1 HRKSLSRFSRDLF
14 NTAAYLQSFPS
25 STHFLSAGPQPL
37 VVASTPTQSIGNH
50 DAFSN
55 FQPTRESEL
64 LWFQVAYRCS
74 PASNN
79 FYLRPSTRSE
89 PARPIGVPDPGAPRL
104 AFVLSFK
111 RRISHNME
119 ISAAWLLTI
128 FLAIAT
134 IDASTTPSAKIDSQ
148 NKTTVES
155 TKTTPKSNFVDYA
168 RPFTNVKDILMRE
181 IQTLDKDATDAKIQE
196 EMAKT
201 FKAEAQK
208 DSINFR
214 KTTSKPI
221 KLNVSNSLLKE
232 DELKKLE
239 ATPYEDDDEANFDD
253 DDFSDEEYE
262 DDGLLPVEDDEE
274 VMTQCPDYCKC
285 AGQYA
290 AATTAT
296 CTKLVNEQS
305 FGSSIAH
312 LRIENAG
319 EIRLGPNALRARGL
333 QHVESITIVD
343 TRIVELDRTA
353 FNGITYLF
361 AVNLTRNGLQDI
373 HPNTFQN
380 NTQLSLLTIAGNP
393 LKHMHDS
400 KSKHYLLH
408 APSVT
413 DFDFSNNGILRL
425 KRTAFS
431 KMHSLNF
438 INLRGNRLRE
448 IDSMIFDSLDQ
459 LMEVD
464 LSDNI
469 LDEIPSDLFVD
480 KYVQI
485 LRVAGNNLSTLAT
498 ISSSKL
504 TTLDA
509 SRNKIRVI
517 GKDDLEG
524 VPLLDQLYV
533 KSNNLKRIHQHA
545 FNNLEQLQYLDIS
558 DNKLSLLT
566 EHHFKSNPRLQI
578 LLMNDNPGL
587 QILPVFKTY
596 DLQFNTF
603 SITRFECAN
612 CGLDNL
618 KPGTFDEM
626 PALTRLKLAK
636 NHLSTLPD
644 GFLDNLSSLRELDL
658 SDNIINVLR
667 PNMFRG
673 AINLNKLN
681 LARNPLRTLQVT
693 PFLDLPSLTKLD
705 VSRCNLERVWS
716 EARVPLKTL
725 RFLSVR
731 GNLLRRITVEELR
744 ATPHLTGLD
753 LLHNPLDCDA
763 EFTESVQWL
772 TDRGVA
778 PTEVLEL
785 INDKY
790 DDIEDIDNFMDV
802 NQWTDLARII
812 CDGIDDGPPARSP
825 PGKGT
830 QKDILLNIDIVE
842 DSDSLLKHELDNDEK
857 LNIDH
862 GMQHID
868 EPRLTEDQEYEDFAV
883 TTQYHTW
890 YNWKPSFKVW
900 LISGTVLSVLV
911 IFLLIARLAC
921 CLANKRGRGPVIRP
935 PMILRQGLVDNKNC
949 GLVYKPLQEEIAT
962 PHMPKRGSF
971 YSSSTFHYDKIVPE
985 SV

>member
-1 HRKSLSRFSRDLF
+1 
-14 NTAAYLQSFPS
+14 
-25 STHFLSAGPQPL
+25 
-37 VVASTPTQSIGNH
+37 
-50 DAFSN
+50 
-55 FQPTRESEL
+55 
-64 LWFQVAYRCS
+64 
-74 PASNN
+74 
-79 FYLRPSTRSE
+79 
-89 PARPIGVPDPGAPRL
+89 
-104 AFVLSFK
+104 
-111 RRISHNME
+111 ME

-168 RPFTNVKDILMRE
+168 RPFTNMKDVLMRE

-380 NTQLSLLTIAGNP
+380 NTQLSLLTIAGN
-393 LKHMHDS
+393 
-400 KSKHYLLH
+400 
-408 APSVT
+408 
-413 DFDFSNNGILRL
+413 
-425 KRTAFS
+425 
-431 KMHSLNF
+431 
-438 INLRGNRLRE
+438 
-448 IDSMIFDSLDQ
+448 
-459 LMEVD
+459 
-464 LSDNI
+464 
-469 LDEIPSDLFVD
+469 
-480 KYVQI
+480 
-485 LRVAGNNLSTLAT
+485 NLSTLAT

-545 FNNLEQLQYLDIS
+545 FSNLEQLQYLDIS

-857 LNIDH
+857 FNIDH

-890 YNWKPSFKVW
+890 YNWKPGFKVW

>member
-1 HRKSLSRFSRDLF
+1 
-14 NTAAYLQSFPS
+14 
-25 STHFLSAGPQPL
+25 
-37 VVASTPTQSIGNH
+37 
-50 DAFSN
+50 
-55 FQPTRESEL
+55 
-64 LWFQVAYRCS
+64 
-74 PASNN
+74 
-79 FYLRPSTRSE
+79 
-89 PARPIGVPDPGAPRL
+89 
-104 AFVLSFK
+104 
-111 RRISHNME
+111 ME

-128 FLAIAT
+128 SLAVATIT
-134 IDASTTPSAKIDSQ
+134 IDARTTPGSPSTTEAIPSKNAEDIKP
-148 NKTTVES
+148 
-155 TKTTPKSNFVDYA
+155 TPKSNFIDYA
-168 RPFTNVKDILMRE
+168 SPFTNMKDILMQE
-181 IQTLDKDATDAKIQE
+181 IQTLDKDASDAKIQE
-196 EMAKT
+196 EVAKT
-201 FKAEAQK
+201 LKAEAQK
-208 DSINFR
+208 DINFQAK
-214 KTTSKPI
+214 KTLKPN
-221 KLNVSNSLLKE
+221 KTNVSKSLLGE
-232 DELKKLE
+232 GEELKKLDDM
-239 ATPYEDDDEANFDD
+239 PYEDNLNDEENDDDDDDD

-262 DDGLLPVEDDEE
+262 EEDMLPGVDDDEE

-333 QHVESITIVD
+333 QNVESITIVD

-380 NTQLSLLTIAGNP
+380 NTQLSLLTISGNP
-393 LKHMHDS
+393 LKHMHES
-400 KSKHYLLH
+400 KSAKHYLLH

-413 DFDFSNNGILRL
+413 DFDFSYNGILRL

-448 IDSMIFDSLDQ
+448 IDNKIFDSLNQ
-459 LMEVD
+459 LVEVD

-469 LDEIPSDLFVD
+469 LDKIPTDLFID
-480 KYVQI
+480 KDVQI
-485 LRVAGNNLSTLAT
+485 LRVAGNNLSTLANI
-498 ISSSKL
+498 ISPKL
-504 TTLDA
+504 TMLDA

-524 VPLLDQLYV
+524 VPLLDQLYI
-533 KSNNLKRIHQHA
+533 KSNNMKRIHQHA
-545 FNNLEQLQYLDIS
+545 FSNLEQLQYLDIS
-558 DNKLSLLT
+558 DNKLSSLT
-566 EHHFKSNPRLQI
+566 EHHFKSNPRLLV

-587 QILPVFKTY
+587 QVLPVFKTY
-596 DLQFNTF
+596 DLEYNTF
-603 SITRFECAN
+603 STIRFECAN
-612 CGLDNL
+612 CGLDSL
-618 KPGTFDEM
+618 KAGTFDEM
-626 PALTRLKLAK
+626 PALTRLKLSK
-636 NHLSTLPD
+636 NRLTGLPD

-658 SDNIINVLR
+658 SDNIISTIQ
-667 PNMFRG
+667 PKMFRG
-673 AINLNKLN
+673 AINLSKLN

-693 PFLDLPSLTKLD
+693 PFLDLPGLTKLD

-716 EARVPLKTL
+716 EARVPLKSL

-744 ATPHLTGLD
+744 ATPQLTGLD
-753 LLHNPLDCDA
+753 LSHNPLDCDA
-763 EFTESVQWL
+763 EFTDAVQWL
-772 TDRGVA
+772 TDHGVS
-778 PTEVLEL
+778 PTEVLE
-785 INDKY
+785 IVNDKY
-790 DDIEDIDNFMDV
+790 DDIEDIDSLISTMDITE
-802 NQWTDLARII
+802 WTDLAKIV
-812 CDGIDDGPPARSP
+812 CDGIEDGPPARSLP
-825 PGKGT
+825 SKGT
-830 QKDILLNIDIVE
+830 HEKEIPLDLDIIE
-842 DSDSLLKHELDNDEK
+842 DSDPFLKNELDNDEK
-857 LNIDH
+857 LSIDH

-868 EPRLTEDQEYEDFAV
+868 EPRLTEDQEYDGDFAV
-883 TTQYHTW
+883 TTEYHTW
-890 YNWKPSFKVW
+890 YNFKPGFKVW
-900 LISGTVLSVLV
+900 LVSGTVLSVLV
-911 IFLLIARLAC
+911 IFLLAARIAC

-935 PMILRQGLVDNKNC
+935 PLILRPGLVDNKNC

>member
-1 HRKSLSRFSRDLF
+1 
-14 NTAAYLQSFPS
+14 
-25 STHFLSAGPQPL
+25 
-37 VVASTPTQSIGNH
+37 
-50 DAFSN
+50 
-55 FQPTRESEL
+55 
-64 LWFQVAYRCS
+64 
-74 PASNN
+74 
-79 FYLRPSTRSE
+79 
-89 PARPIGVPDPGAPRL
+89 
-104 AFVLSFK
+104 
-111 RRISHNME
+111 ME

-128 FLAIAT
+128 FLAVAT
-134 IDASTTPSAKIDSQ
+134 LTTDALTISPLATEVGSE

-155 TKTTPKSNFVDYA
+155 AKTTPRNNFIDYA
-168 RPFTNVKDILMRE
+168 RPFTNVKDILMQE

-196 EMAKT
+196 EVAKT
-201 FKAEAQK
+201 FKAEAQR
-208 DSINFR
+208 DSTNIR

-232 DELKKLE
+232 EEELKKLE
-239 ATPYEDDDEANFDD
+239 AMPYEDDDEANFDD
-253 DDFSDEEYE
+253 DDFGEEYE
-262 DDGLLPVEDDEE
+262 DDDLPVEDDEE

-448 IDSMIFDSLDQ
+448 IDSTIFDSLDQ

-469 LDEIPSDLFVD
+469 LDEIPIDLFVD

-485 LRVAGNNLSTLAT
+485 VRVAGNNLSTLAT

-504 TTLDA
+504 TMLDA
-509 SRNKIRVI
+509 SKNKIRVI

-545 FNNLEQLQYLDIS
+545 FSNLEQLQYLDIS

-566 EHHFKSNPRLQI
+566 EHHFKSNPRLQV

-587 QILPVFKTY
+587 QVLPVFKTY

-612 CGLDNL
+612 CGLDSL

-636 NHLSTLPD
+636 NRLSALPD

-658 SDNIINVLR
+658 SDNIINALR

-673 AINLNKLN
+673 AINLSKLN

-716 EARVPLKTL
+716 EARVPLKSL

-731 GNLLRRITVEELR
+731 DNFLRRITVEELR

-753 LLHNPLDCDA
+753 LSHNPLDCDT
-763 EFTESVQWL
+763 EFTEAVQWL
-772 TDRGVA
+772 TDHGVA
-778 PTEVLEL
+778 PTEVLETSLNLSFSLSCFYRL
-785 INDKY
+785 ISDKY
-790 DDIEDIDNFMDV
+790 DDIEDIDNFMDI
-802 NQWTDLARII
+802 NQWTDLAKII

-825 PGKGT
+825 PGKST
-830 QKDILLNIDIVE
+830 QKDTLLNIDIVE
-842 DSDSLLKHELDNDEK
+842 DSDPLLKHELDNDEK

-868 EPRLTEDQEYEDFAV
+868 EPRLTQDQEYDEDFAV

-890 YNWKPSFKVW
+890 YNWKPGFKVW
-900 LISGTVLSVLV
+900 LVSGTVLSVLV
-911 IFLLIARLAC
+911 IFLLVARLAC